1 MLHEGIAAPNDHC
14 NETAFVSTISV
25 VVPSLLC
32 PSALLYRS
40 HTSTLTR
47 WTRSHFSPWWC
58 STTCDCSHSQIWT
71 KCASWLK
78 KSKRSPAVSPV
89 LATLNSPDTVDRV
102 CFFRHVCGLV
112 ARFRVPGHT
121 ECYRLSNHCDHV
133 SVFREPHVAASSLT
147 AELLFRCQNG
157 GRITLSP
164 SSLRSYCDMD
174 LSRWS
179 HNLKWQHHDA
189 QKKYD
194 GMNRCTC
201 LYRYTHL
208 PARMCMQCIMN
219 VFIALWT

>member
-1 MLHEGIAAPNDHC
+1 MKELLLLMTTAMKQHLFQLFLWLCHPCCVQALCCIDPIRARSRDELDPISRRGDVLQHVIAAIHKYGQSVHRDLRSRNDHQL
-14 NETAFVSTISV
+14 S
-25 VVPSLLC
+25 
-32 PSALLYRS
+32 
-40 HTSTLTR
+40 
-47 WTRSHFSPWWC
+47 
-58 STTCDCSHSQIWT
+58 
-71 KCASWLK
+71 
-78 KSKRSPAVSPV
+78 V

-164 SSLRSYCDMD
+164 SSLRRYCDMD